1 MATLFHNNPKRRG
14 PFAEHRSKCFFL
26 GASFEHYGS
35 WIKCMK
41 DTRAKR
47 ISATV
52 FHKHKYIANPDI
64 TPKYRVIAAAGK
76 LEDTLKGRMPPHLIE
91 TIL

>member
-1 MATLFHNNPKRRG
+1 METLVQDKPKRRG
-14 PFAEHRSKCFFL
+14 AFAEHRSKFFSL
-26 GASFEHYGS
+26 GTAFEHYGS
-35 WIKCMK
+35 WIKYMK

-64 TPKYRVIAAAGK
+64 TPEDRVIAAAGK
-76 LEDTLKGRMPPHLIE
+76 LEDAHKVRMPPHLIG